1 MKRTEFRRSSVL
13 TSVIMRRNQF
23 YQWCKSVS
31 QQALIISTFI
41 FYFSLNKVKKIF
53 TGIIYSRMLIV
64 WVFLTDNLQGL
75 MSNLTNWL
83 HAKQIAG
90 TFDFARLTK
99 RHIFDVSTCSWIRKS
114 VYSNMSTWYKSL
126 TKQLTHCK
134 DTNHWIWYL
143 FCACICFLYLIIK
156 HYPKTKLYFKCSTF
170 S

>member
-156 HYPKTKLYFKCSTF
+156 HYP
-170 S
+170 

>member
-1 MKRTEFRRSSVL
+1 MKRTEFRRSSIL

-41 FYFSLNKVKKIF
+41 FYFSLNKVKEIF
-53 TGIIYSRMLIV
+53 TGIIYSRLLIV
-64 WVFLTDNLQGL
+64 WVFLAD
-75 MSNLTNWL
+75 NLTNWL

-114 VYSNMSTWYKSL
+114 VYSNMSTWYKSP

-134 DTNHWIWYL
+134 DTNHRIWYL
-143 FCACICFLYLIIK
+143 FCACVCFLYLIIK
-156 HYPKTKLYFKCSTF
+156 HYPKTKLSFKCSTF